1 MLPGVCSGNAEKNQ
15 LASDRPIGLEESVM
29 EIKRVAVLG
38 AGAVGA
44 FYASKFFEGSELS
57 TVLVAREPR
66 YGRLMAEGLVINGK
80 HYLIP
85 VVHPDE
91 AAPPADLIIVALK
104 SHTLPEAVHDLKNLV
119 GDQTTLISVMNGL
132 DSEEYLGSVY
142 GMDKLLYAIAVAID
156 ALREGNSVTYTNPGK
171 VFFGEADN
179 SHLSERVRRVQAAFE
194 RAGVVSETP
203 TDMIRMLWWKFMVN
217 VGINQASA
225 AMRAPYGVFQSSPD
239 AQALMET
246 LMREVLVLAQRVG
259 VNLGEHDLDEWNA
272 VLKTLSPKGKTSM
285 LQDIEAGRKTE
296 VEIFAGKVVQ
306 LGQSYGIPTPA
317 NQIMLSIVHVLEQYR
332 A

>member
-1 MLPGVCSGNAEKNQ
+1 MVPGVCSGNAKENQ
-15 LASDRPIGLEESVM
+15 SATNRPIGLEGSVN
-29 EIKRVAVLG
+29 EIKNVAVLG

-44 FYASKFFEGSELS
+44 FYASKFFEVSELS

-66 YGRLMAEGLVINGK
+66 YERLKAEGLVINGK
-80 HYLIP
+80 HYSIP

-91 AAPPADLIIVALK
+91 ATPPADLIIVALK

-119 GDQTTLISVMNGL
+119 GDQTTIISVMNGL

-156 ALREGNSVTYTNPGK
+156 ALREGNSVTFTNPGK
-171 VFFGEADN
+171 VIFGEADN

-259 VNLGEHDLDEWNA
+259 VNLGEQDLDQWHA

-296 VEIFAGKVVQ
+296 VEIFAGKVVE

-317 NQIMLSIVHVLEQYR
+317 NQTMLSIVHVLEQYR
-332 A
+332 S

>member
-1 MLPGVCSGNAEKNQ
+1 MK
-15 LASDRPIGLEESVM
+15 
-29 EIKRVAVLG
+29 EIKRVVVLG
-38 AGAVGA
+38 AGAMGA
-44 FYASKFFEGSELS
+44 FYASKFFDSSLLS

-66 YGRLMAEGLVINGK
+66 YDRLKAEGLVVNGK
-80 HYLIP
+80 HYSIP

-91 AAPPADLIIVALK
+91 ATPPADLIIVALK
-104 SHTLPEAVHDLKNLV
+104 HHSLPEAVHDLKNLV
-119 GDQTTLISVMNGL
+119 GDQTTLVSVMNGL
-132 DSEEYLGSVY
+132 DSEEYLGSIY

-171 VFFGEADN
+171 VIFGEPDN
-179 SHLSERVRRVQAAFE
+179 SQPSERVRRVQAAFE
-194 RAGVVSETP
+194 QAGVVTEIP
-203 TDMIRMLWWKFMVN
+203 TDMMRMLWWKFMVN

-225 AMRAPYGVFQSSPD
+225 VMRAPYGVFQSSPD

-259 VNLGEHDLDEWNA
+259 VNLGEHDLDAWYA
-272 VLKTLSPKGKTSM
+272 FLKTLSPKGKTSM

-296 VEIFAGKVVQ
+296 VEIFAGKMVE
-306 LGQSYGIPTPA
+306 LGKSHGIPTPV
-317 NQIMLSIVHVLEQYR
+317 NQTLLSIVHVLERYG

>member
-1 MLPGVCSGNAEKNQ
+1 M
-15 LASDRPIGLEESVM
+15 
-29 EIKRVAVLG
+29 
-38 AGAVGA
+38 GA
-44 FYASKFFEGSELS
+44 FYASKFFDSSLLS

-66 YGRLMAEGLVINGK
+66 YDRLKAEGLVVNGK
-80 HYLIP
+80 HYSIP

-91 AAPPADLIIVALK
+91 ATPPADLIIVALK
-104 SHTLPEAVHDLKNLV
+104 HHSLPAAVHDLKNLV
-119 GDQTTLISVMNGL
+119 GDQTTLVSVMNGL
-132 DSEEYLGSVY
+132 DSEEYLGSIY

-171 VFFGEADN
+171 VIFGEPDN
-179 SHLSERVRRVQAAFE
+179 SPPSERVRCVQAAFE
-194 RAGVVSETP
+194 QAGVVTEIP
-203 TDMIRMLWWKFMVN
+203 ADMMRMLWWKFMVN

-225 AMRAPYGVFQSSPD
+225 VMRAPYGVFQSSPD

-259 VNLGEHDLDEWNA
+259 VNLGEQDLDAWYA
-272 VLKTLSPKGKTSM
+272 FLKTLSPKGKTSM

-296 VEIFAGKVVQ
+296 VEIFAGKMVE
-306 LGQSYGIPTPA
+306 LGKSHGIPTPV
-317 NQIMLSIVHVLEQYR
+317 NQTLLSIVHVLERYG

>member
-1 MLPGVCSGNAEKNQ
+1 ME
-15 LASDRPIGLEESVM
+15 
-29 EIKRVAVLG
+29 EIKQVAVLG
-38 AGAVGA
+38 AGAMGA
-44 FYASKFFEGSELS
+44 FYASKFFEASRFS
-57 TVLVAREPR
+57 TALVARDAR
-66 YGRLMAEGLVINGK
+66 YDRLKAEGLVVNGK
-80 HYLIP
+80 HYSIP

-91 AAPPADLIIVALK
+91 ATTPADLIIVALK
-104 SHTLPEAVHDLKNLV
+104 SHSLPEAVHDLKNLV
-119 GDQTTLISVMNGL
+119 RDQTTIISVMNGL

-142 GMDKLLYAIAVAID
+142 GMDKVLYAIAVAID

-171 VFFGEADN
+171 VIFGEPDN
-179 SHLSERVRRVQAAFE
+179 SHPSERVRRVQAAFE

-225 AMRAPYGVFQSSPD
+225 VMRAPYGVFQSSPD
-239 AQALMET
+239 AQALTET

-259 VNLGEHDLDEWNA
+259 VNLGEQDLHEWYA

-296 VEIFAGKVVQ
+296 VEIFAGKVVE
-306 LGQSYGIPTPA
+306 LGRSYGIPTPA
-317 NQIMLSIVHVLEQYR
+317 NQAVLRVIHVLEQYR
-332 A
+332 P

>member
-1 MLPGVCSGNAEKNQ
+1 V
-15 LASDRPIGLEESVM
+15 EESVKQ
-29 EIKRVAVLG
+29 IKNVAVLG

-44 FYASKFFEGSELS
+44 FYASKFFDVSPLS

-66 YGRLMAEGLVINGK
+66 YDRLKAEGLVVNGK
-80 HYLIP
+80 PYSIP

-91 AAPPADLIIVALK
+91 ATPPADLIIVALK
-104 SHTLPEAVHDLKNLV
+104 NHTLPEAVHDLKNLV
-119 GDQTTLISVMNGL
+119 GDQTTFISVMNGL
-132 DSEEYLGSVY
+132 DSEDYLGSVY

-171 VFFGEADN
+171 VIFGEADN
-179 SHLSERVRRVQAAFE
+179 SQPSERVRRVQEAFE
-194 RAGVVSETP
+194 RAGVVSQTP

-239 AQALMET
+239 ARALMET

-259 VNLGEHDLDEWNA
+259 VNLQEQDVDEWHA

-296 VEIFAGKVVQ
+296 VEIFAGKVVE
-306 LGQSYGIPTPA
+306 LGKNYGIPTPA
-317 NQIMLSIVHVLEQYR
+317 NQTLLSIVHVLEQHR

>member
-1 MLPGVCSGNAEKNQ
+1 VK
-15 LASDRPIGLEESVM
+15 
-29 EIKRVAVLG
+29 EIKNVAVLG

-44 FYASKFFEGSELS
+44 FYASKFFEGPELS

-66 YGRLMAEGLVINGK
+66 YDRLKAQGLVINGK
-80 HYLIP
+80 HYSIP

-91 AAPPADLIIVALK
+91 VTPPADLIIVALK
-104 SHTLPEAVHDLKNLV
+104 NHTLPEAVHDLKNLV
-119 GDQTTLISVMNGL
+119 GDQTTIISVMNGL

-142 GMDKLLYAIAVAID
+142 GIDKMLYAIAVAID

-179 SHLSERVRRVQAAFE
+179 SHLSERVRRVQTAFE
-194 RAGVVSETP
+194 RAGVVTETP

-259 VNLGEHDLDEWNA
+259 VSLGEQDLEEWNA
-272 VLKTLSPKGKTSM
+272 VLKTLSPNGKTSM

-306 LGQSYGIPTPA
+306 LGQSYSIPTPA

>member
-1 MLPGVCSGNAEKNQ
+1 VK
-15 LASDRPIGLEESVM
+15 
-29 EIKRVAVLG
+29 EIKNVAVLG

-44 FYASKFFEGSELS
+44 FYASKFFDGSELS

-66 YGRLMAEGLVINGK
+66 YDRLKAEGLVINGK
-80 HYLIP
+80 HYSIP

-91 AAPPADLIIVALK
+91 ATSPVDLIIVALK
-104 SHTLPEAVHDLKNLV
+104 NHTLPEAAHDLKNLV

-171 VFFGEADN
+171 VIFGEPDN
-179 SHLSERVRRVQAAFE
+179 SHPSERVRRVQAAFE
-194 RAGVVSETP
+194 QAGVVTEIP
-203 TDMIRMLWWKFMVN
+203 ADMIRMLWWKFMVN

-225 AMRAPYGVFQSSPD
+225 VMRAPYGVFQSSQD

-259 VNLGEHDLDEWNA
+259 VNLGEQDLDGWYD